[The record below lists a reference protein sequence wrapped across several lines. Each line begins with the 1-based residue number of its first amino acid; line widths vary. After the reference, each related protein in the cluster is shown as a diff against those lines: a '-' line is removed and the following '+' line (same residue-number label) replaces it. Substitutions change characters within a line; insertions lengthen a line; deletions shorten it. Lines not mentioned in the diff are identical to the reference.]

1 MSMRLVVFF
10 LFFLLITIKK
20 WIKTFF
26 GGVKTILVLLRC
38 KEKQL
43 YQPLNLLKL

>member
-1 MSMRLVVFF
+1 MSMRLVVFI

-26 GGVKTILVLLRC
+26 GEVKTILVLLRC
-38 KEKQL
+38 KDKKIL
-43 YQPLNLLKL
+43 STN